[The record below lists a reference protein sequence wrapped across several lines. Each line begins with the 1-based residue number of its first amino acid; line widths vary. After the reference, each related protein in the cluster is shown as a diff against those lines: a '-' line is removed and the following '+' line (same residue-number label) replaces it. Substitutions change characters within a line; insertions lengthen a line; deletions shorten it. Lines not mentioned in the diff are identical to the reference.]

1 MNAPQLL
8 YTLVSETIQKL
19 TCTDLLLNGVHL
31 YVFANQKHVTK
42 GGGIIHTDAAS
53 TNWEAAGGQEEGSR
67 NNQKSRHAACMRTQ
81 VV

>member
-8 YTLVSETIQKL
+8 YTLVSETIEKL

-31 YVFANQKHVTK
+31 ANQKHATK

-53 TNWEAAGGQEEGSR
+53 TNWEAAGGQEEGSS
-67 NNQKSRHAACMRTQ
+67 NDQKSCHAACMCTQ